1 MNPSTHIKIIRR
13 DYTGNQVIGS
23 LFVLDKDDCILF
35 ECVTLELP
43 WRENAKRISCIPK
56 GTYTAQPRVSDKYG
70 RHMHILN
77 VPNRDFILIHEANY
91 VHQLQGCIAIGAKVA
106 DINGDGM
113 MDITSSKLTKARFME
128 FMDGKIKL
136 TIS

>member
-1 MNPSTHIKIIRR
+1 MKPAAAIRITRRTH
-13 DYTGNQVIGS
+13 TGTQVIGS
-23 LFVLDKDDCILF
+23 LEVLDENGLILF

-43 WRENAKRISCIPK
+43 WRENAQRISCIPK
-56 GTYTAQPRVSDKYG
+56 GTYTAQPRVSDKYA

-77 VPNRDFILIHEANY
+77 VPNRDWILIHEANY

-106 DINGDGM
+106 DINGDGT

-128 FMDGKIKL
+128 FMNGKIKL
-136 TIS
+136 TIQ